1 MVVRSAM
8 APRRGSLDLNPSGF
22 PTLTVVGTTR
32 DTLSGFR
39 TRGKVD
45 RALPELERDRQGCL
59 LFARFSLEVDDY
71 RTG

>member
-1 MVVRSAM
+1 MVSSAM

-59 LFARFSLEVDDY
+59 LFAIFSLEVDDY